1 MITYDLSEVR
11 IRMNKFMA
19 IKIFVRVAEEGG
31 FTAAAAKLG
40 ISVSA
45 VTKAVS
51 RLEDDLGA
59 QLFTRT
65 TRQIRITDYAQE
77 FYERCVGI
85 LADLE
90 DAESELLQ
98 GTGAARGRV
107 RLVLPFSF
115 GRVTVLPELPRFYER
130 HPQITLEID
139 FSDDG
144 VDMIAKGY
152 DVAVRTG
159 TITDSRLNM
168 RVLKRSEQVTVASSE
183 YLRLHGTPQVP
194 DDLRDHDCIVGRF
207 GREWTFLDDERRPRV
222 TQVSGRVIINSGDA
236 LREAAVAGL
245 GLAQGTWWLF
255 RKDLEAGRVV
265 PVLQAYAAP
274 GMPISILYSANRHTP
289 RKVRAFI
296 DFLIE
301 ISK

>member
-1 MITYDLSEVR
+1 
-11 IRMNKFMA
+11 MNKFMA

-31 FTAAAAKLG
+31 FTAAASKLG

-51 RLEDDLGA
+51 RLEDDLNA

-65 TRQIRITDYAQE
+65 TRQIRITDYAQD
-77 FYERCVGI
+77 FYERCVAI

-90 DAESELLQ
+90 DAESELQQ
-98 GTGAARGRV
+98 GTGRARGRV
-107 RLVLPFSF
+107 RVVLPFSF
-115 GRVTVLPELPRFYER
+115 GRVTVLPELLRFYDL

-139 FSDDG
+139 FSDDS

-159 TITDSRLNM
+159 TIADSRLNM
-168 RVLKRSEQVTVASSE
+168 RVLTRSTQVTVASPD
-183 YLRLHGTPQVP
+183 YLKQRGTPQVP
-194 DDLRDHDCIVGRF
+194 DDLRQHNCIVGRF
-207 GREWTFLDDERRPRV
+207 GPEWTFLDSDGKP
-222 TQVSGRVIINSGDA
+222 TATHVSGRVIINSGDA

-255 RKDLEAGRVV
+255 RKDLDAGRVI
-265 PVLQAYAAP
+265 PVLQDHAAP
-274 GMPISILYSANRHTP
+274 GLPISILYSANRHTP

>member
-1 MITYDLSEVR
+1 
-11 IRMNKFMA
+11 MNKFMA

-31 FTAAAAKLG
+31 FTAASSKLG

-45 VTKAVS
+45 VTKAIS
-51 RLEDDLGA
+51 RLEDELDA

-65 TRQIRITDYAQE
+65 TRQIRITDYAQS

-90 DAESELLQ
+90 DAESELRQ

-107 RLVLPFSF
+107 RVVLPFSF
-115 GRVTVLPELPRFYER
+115 GRVTVLPELPRFHEL

-139 FSDDG
+139 FSDES

-159 TITDSRLNM
+159 TISDSRLSM
-168 RVLKRSEQVTVASSE
+168 RVLTRNEQVTVASPG
-183 YLRLHGTPQVP
+183 YLKRRGTPQVP
-194 DDLRDHDCIVGRF
+194 EDLVRHDCIVGRF
-207 GREWTFLDDERRPRV
+207 GSQWTFFNDDRV
-222 TQVSGRVIINSGDA
+222 PNVIPVSGPVIINSGDA

-255 RKDLEAGRVV
+255 RKDIEAGRVI
-265 PVLQAYAAP
+265 PVLQPYAAP
-274 GMPISILYSANRHTP
+274 GMPVSILYSANRHTP